1 MKTLYN
7 SIGWLALGFL
17 LVAAPACSAKFD
29 KTGLDNVTN
38 LGTALSELMG
48 KAATSK
54 FSAQSDAVKKVSDDL
69 EKAVQHAAGKKKNKE
84 VAEAWKTLQGELVA
98 PFLERWKEKG
108 MLDKDFVK
116 EATAQVTK
124 SLDAIKK
131 AEMAKKK

>member
-7 SIGWLALGFL
+7 KFCWLALGLL

-38 LGTALSELMG
+38 LSTALSDLMG

-54 FSAQSDAVKKVSDDL
+54 FSAQSDAIKKVSADL
-69 EKAVQHAAGKKKNKE
+69 DKAVQHAAGKKKNKE
-84 VAEAWKTLQGELVA
+84 VAEAWKTMQNDLVN
-98 PFLERWKEKG
+98 PFLDRWKEKG

-116 EATAQVTK
+116 ESTAQVTK

>member
-7 SIGWLALGFL
+7 KLCWLALGLL

-38 LGTALSELMG
+38 LSTALSDLMG

-54 FSAQSDAVKKVSDDL
+54 FSAQSDAIKKVSADL
-69 EKAVQHAAGKKKNKE
+69 DKAVQYAAGKKKNKE
-84 VAEAWKTLQGELVA
+84 VAEAWKTLQNDLVT
-98 PFLERWKEKG
+98 PFLDRWKEKG

-116 EATAQVTK
+116 ESTAQVTK